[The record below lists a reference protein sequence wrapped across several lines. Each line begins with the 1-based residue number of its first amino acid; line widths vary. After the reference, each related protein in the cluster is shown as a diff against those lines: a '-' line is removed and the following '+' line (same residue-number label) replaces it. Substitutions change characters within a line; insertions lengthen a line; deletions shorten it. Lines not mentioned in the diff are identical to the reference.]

1 MTTSS
6 PQDPASTRAVLETP
20 YTLASVTHV
29 ASPIADDTRDW
40 HSYVIVQGTNRIVG
54 HRPGSAQSVRIAAEN
69 LVLRL
74 NERRSF
80 RPGRK
85 NLVISGPTTSA
96 ES

>member
-1 MTTSS
+1 MTNS
-6 PQDPASTRAVLETP
+6 PQDPASVRAVLETP
-20 YTLASVTHV
+20 YTLASVTRV
-29 ASPIADDTRDW
+29 ASPVADDTRDW

-54 HRPGSAQSVRIAAEN
+54 HRPGSAHSVRLAAEE

-85 NLVISGPTTSA
+85 NLIISTPAANA